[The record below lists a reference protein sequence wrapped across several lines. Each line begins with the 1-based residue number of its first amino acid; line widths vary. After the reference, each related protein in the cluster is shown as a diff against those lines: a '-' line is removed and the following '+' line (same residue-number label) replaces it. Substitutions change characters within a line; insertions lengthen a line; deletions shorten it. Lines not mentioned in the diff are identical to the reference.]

1 MGRLKG
7 QRDEHSV
14 KRRIKQI
21 MISAFLETVEKG
33 YKGTTIKDI
42 ANRAGISAGL
52 LFYYFKTKEEIFI
65 QTLNWVNEKISRRL
79 RRKLSSIDDPIEKLK
94 IRISDSFLSIK
105 ENRRFYLFYLDFLR
119 EGTRN
124 KKFEKPNMEFN
135 RFAISKSHDILKEG
149 IDKGVFRKDLN
160 VDDVSSTIK
169 AIIDGLLLQW
179 LFDKP
184 ESFEIYKK
192 RAINSILT
200 LVIEDDSILE
210 QNLIK

>member
-7 QRDEHSV
+7 QRNEQSV

-21 MISAFLETVEKG
+21 MIAAFLETVEKG
-33 YKGTTIKDI
+33 YKDITIKDI
-42 ANRAGISAGL
+42 ASRAGLSPGL
-52 LFYYFKTKEEIFI
+52 LFYYFKAKEEIFI

-79 RRKLSSIDDPIEKLK
+79 KRKLSSIDDPVEKLK

-124 KKFEKPNMEFN
+124 KKFEKPNLEFN
-135 RFAISKSHDILKEG
+135 KFAISKSHDILKEG
-149 IDKGVFRKDLN
+149 VEKGIFRKGLKI
-160 VDDVSSTIK
+160 DDISSTIK

-200 LVIEDDSILE
+200 LVIEDNATLKKY
-210 QNLIK
+210 LV